1 MLPCHTGGAGEKVAG
16 VLRWTKKVSR
26 SVIRKRDRKKVK
38 RPIGRK
44 RSLLEKKRGM
54 TGKEQMEELCKELVE
69 ELRSGVI
76 RGLGE
81 GLARRGMSQ
90 AIFKRMGGPEVWA
103 RVSKGGER
111 RGGGEGKKEEE
122 GELKKVEL
130 CEFLSRVIRGRELGM
145 SGKEKMSAVGLYMR
159 LKGWDKVKEKEEEM
173 VGEELVELLGGRKG
187 EGEKNDTDEG

>member
-26 SVIRKRDRKKVK
+26 SVIGKRDRKKK
-38 RPIGRK
+38 EKKSNR
-44 RSLLEKKRGM
+44 EKKRGM

-103 RVSKGGER
+103 RVSKGRVR

-187 EGEKNDTDEG
+187 DGEKNDTDEG

>member
-26 SVIRKRDRKKVK
+26 SVIRKIDRKKEK

-103 RVSKGGER
+103 RVSKGGVR
-111 RGGGEGKKEEE
+111 REGGEGKKEEE
-122 GELKKVEL
+122 GELKKEEL

-173 VGEELVELLGGRKG
+173 VGEELVELLGGSKG
-187 EGEKNDTDEG
+187 GGEKNDTEEG